1 MRRLVTGKRAKEID
15 AYTMKEIGIPSMVLM
30 ERAGPGRCQSCERTV
45 SGMEYGR
52 MAQRRRPEGPAV
64 VAVCGTGNNGADG
77 VAAARM
83 LRLGRLRCL
92 CGHYRR
98 RRPGNG
104 GVSKTA
110 EDCGSCGVPILGW
123 QEIGNR
129 PWDAVID
136 AVFGVGL
143 SREIEGDYRLCLEA
157 MNSLSP
163 IPGLRVAVI
172 FPSGIHADT
181 GRVMGTAFRA
191 DLTVTFGWE
200 KQGTLLYPGREYAG
214 TSGWRISDF
223 RKSHGTGGRGGRE
236 KSGLHIPGRKIL
248 RGFPP
253 GGLIQTRGLLAG
265 CWWWPALR
273 ACAEPRTSAPWGLTA
288 AAPGL

>member
-30 ERAGPGRCQSCERTV
+30 ERAALGVARAVKERFPAWNT
-45 SGMEYGR
+45 GG

-83 LRLGRLRCL
+83 LRLAGFDACAAIIGDAGRGTEEFQKQLKIADR
-92 CGHYRR
+92 
-98 RRPGNG
+98 
-104 GVSKTA
+104 V
-110 EDCGSCGVPILGW
+110 GVPILGW

-163 IPGLRVAVI
+163 IPGLRVAVDI
-172 FPSGIHADT
+172 PSGIHADT
-181 GRVMGTAFRA
+181 GRVMGTAFRLA
-191 DLTVTFGWE
+191 
-200 KQGTLLYPGREYAG
+200 GRSRERCCIRG
-214 TSGWRISDF
+214 GSMPETSGWRISDF
-223 RKSHGTGGRGGRE
+223 RKRPWNGRQGRKRE
-236 KSGLHIPGRKIL
+236 KRPSHTGRKIL